1 MAHMTR
7 VSVRGWVYATVS
19 SVSDGSKGDGGGFE
33 CRTLSTVSNPIESG
47 T

>member
-7 VSVRGWVYATVS
+7 VSVCGWVYATVS
-19 SVSDGSKGDGGGFE
+19 SVSDGSKGDGGFE